1 MLVEQTILAM
11 NPNLKWGDFEIFGL
25 DDNWQIVKWNS
36 TETQP
41 TKQAVIDYWNANQAT
56 IEAREKPVPPSNIIG
71 DLQKNQSDLIYQLM
85 MAGVI

>member
-1 MLVEQTILAM
+1 MLVEQTILHM
-11 NPNLKWGDFEIFGL
+11 NPNLKWGDFEIFGT

-36 TETQP
+36 TEMQP
-41 TKQAVIDYWNANQAT
+41 TKQAIIDYWTANEST
-56 IEAREKPVPPSNIIG
+56 IMEKEKPEQPKNVIG